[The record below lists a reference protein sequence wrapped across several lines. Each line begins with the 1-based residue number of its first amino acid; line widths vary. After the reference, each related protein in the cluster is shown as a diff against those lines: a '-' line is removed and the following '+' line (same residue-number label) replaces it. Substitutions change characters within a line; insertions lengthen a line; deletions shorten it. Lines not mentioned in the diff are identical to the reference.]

1 MNKKNFGLIFS
12 ISLILSSI
20 TLLEAKEYSSDRYGN
35 TNINVI
41 DGVVIVNDKIESVL
55 DNNEQLSIDID
66 GDGDS
71 YEDYGISVD
80 DEVGVM
86 IESEDYGISVDNEVD
101 VMVKIGDSSIIV
113 DDDDISVDIG
123 GLLDIG
129 GLITID

>member
-66 GDGDS
+66 DDGD
-71 YEDYGISVD
+71 EDYDISVD
-80 DEVGVM
+80 NEVGVM

-101 VMVKIGDSSIIV
+101 VMVKSGDYSIVV

>member
-66 GDGDS
+66 DDGD
-71 YEDYGISVD
+71 EDYDISVD
-80 DEVGVM
+80 NEVGVM
-86 IESEDYGISVDNEVD
+86 IESEDYG
-101 VMVKIGDSSIIV
+101 KIGDSSIIV

>member
-66 GDGDS
+66 DDGD
-71 YEDYGISVD
+71 EDYDISVD
-80 DEVGVM
+80 NEVGVM

>member
-1 MNKKNFGLIFS
+1 MNKKNFRLIFS
-12 ISLILSSI
+12 ITLILSSI

-66 GDGDS
+66 DDGD
-71 YEDYGISVD
+71 EDYGISVD
-80 DEVGVM
+80 NEVGVM

-101 VMVKIGDSSIIV
+101 VMVKSGDYSIVV

>member
-66 GDGDS
+66 DDGD
-71 YEDYGISVD
+71 EDYGISVD
-80 DEVGVM
+80 NEVGVM